1 MKDIGSLMPLYDE
14 NLVEFQSCMQHEL
27 QEDLALFSLCRE
39 ALYAVG
45 ERLGASEKK
54 VLILAYTCDTV
65 IIPFV
70 ELG

>member
-14 NLVEFQSCMQHEL
+14 DLVESQSCPQHEL

-45 ERLGASEKK
+45 EWLGVSEKK
-54 VLILAYTCDTV
+54 VLIPAYGLAY
-65 IIPFV
+65 IIQWICS
-70 ELG
+70 